1 VNTLLDL
8 VRLRLRFLLE
18 KKNMRSRENK
28 MLRLAGTLV
37 VAASLCCASS
47 GNLYGQ
53 WGGGFRPIQPPF
65 PISGYVP
72 SPADSY
78 YPPDPL
84 PYTDA
89 VIQRNVSL
97 QLASDPVLRSAAI
110 QATVLNGTAT
120 LNGVVSTWGER
131 RQAQL
136 DAYAAGARLVNNKLL
151 VQTRATDNSGAA
163 R

>member
-1 VNTLLDL
+1 
-8 VRLRLRFLLE
+8 
-18 KKNMRSRENK
+18 
-28 MLRLAGTLV
+28 
-37 VAASLCCASS
+37 
-47 GNLYGQ
+47 
-53 WGGGFRPIQPPF
+53 
-65 PISGYVP
+65 
-72 SPADSY
+72 
-78 YPPDPL
+78 L